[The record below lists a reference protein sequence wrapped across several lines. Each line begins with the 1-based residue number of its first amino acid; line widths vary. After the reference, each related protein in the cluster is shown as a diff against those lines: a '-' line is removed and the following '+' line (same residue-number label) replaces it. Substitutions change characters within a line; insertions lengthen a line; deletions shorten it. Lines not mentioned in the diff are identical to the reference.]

1 MKNVTIKAFVFI
13 LASVIMVSCGPGLK
27 VSSDYDRTANFSG
40 YKTYS
45 IYNLKASEN
54 VSKLNQDRIEKY
66 IKVEMTKKGFKET
79 SANPDLMVNAFTVLK
94 DKRGIQAS
102 TSYYGFGGA
111 YRPYG
116 YWGVPVAGYTS
127 VSTYDY
133 KDGSLL
139 IDVIDARS
147 QKMIWTG
154 TGSAE
159 LYKKPKNPEEVI
171 SGVVAKIMA
180 EFPASGNN

>member
-1 MKNVTIKAFVFI
+1 MKNVTFKSLLLLIVTA
-13 LASVIMVSCGPGLK
+13 LMVSCGTGLK
-27 VSSDYDRTANFSG
+27 VSTDYDRTADFAG

-45 IYNLKASEN
+45 IFNLKASEN
-54 VSKLNQDRIEKY
+54 VSQLNQERIVKY
-66 IKVEMTKKGFKET
+66 IKVEMAKKGFKET

-102 TSYYGFGGA
+102 TSYYGFGGV

-116 YWGVPVAGYTS
+116 YWGAPVAGYTS

-139 IDVIDARS
+139 IDVVDARS

-159 LYKKPKNPEEVI
+159 VYKKPKNPEEVI
-171 SGVVAKIMA
+171 SEVVAKVMA
-180 EFPASGNN
+180 GFPGNASK